1 MAKVVD
7 NIFIM
12 GLSGS
17 LGGQLIVKTYKNG
30 RTVICKKPA
39 FKKDRAFSQAQLAHQ
54 QAFREASAYAR
65 LMQAEEIY
73 IVKAKRET
81 KSAYNLALSDWFNPP
96 QILEVDLS
104 GWSNGSGG
112 AIRVKAQD
120 DVRVQGVKVSITDEN
135 GTILEAG
142 QAQEV
147 GALWWEYR
155 PSQAAAM
162 NMSVTVSVKD
172 LPGHVAERSELVGH
186 PRMV

>member
-7 NIFIM
+7 NIFLG

-17 LGGQLIVKTYKNG
+17 LGNQLTIKTYKDG
-30 RTVICKKPA
+30 RTIICKKPT
-39 FKKDRAFSQAQLAHQ
+39 FKSDHVFSQAQLAHQ

-65 LMQAEEIY
+65 SMQGEDIY
-73 IVKAKRET
+73 VTKAKNEART
-81 KSAYNLALSDWFNPP
+81 AYNLALADWFSPP

-120 DVRVQGVKVSITDEN
+120 DVRVQGVKVSIADEN
-135 GTILEAG
+135 GTLLEAG
-142 QAQEV
+142 EAQEV

-162 NMSVTVSVKD
+162 NMSVSVSARD
-172 LPGHVAERSELVGH
+172 LPGHVGERGEIV
-186 PRMV
+186 P